1 MPYDQYHNWSLP
13 AGRGA
18 HPPLPGSDIKKRVLQ
33 DLGLPADDIDML
45 EILDSFEAWVMR
57 SYQAEIA
64 EMMANQ
70 MAVQARSFIQAGIL
84 GQFPP
89 VTPVLRG
96 RPSQQ
101 P

>member
-1 MPYDQYHNWSLP
+1 MPYDQYHNWPLP
-13 AGRGA
+13 AGRGGR
-18 HPPLPGSDIKKRVLQ
+18 PPLPGSDIKKQVLQ

-45 EILDSFEAWVMR
+45 EILDSFEAWAKR
-57 SYQAEIA
+57 CDQAEMA
-64 EMMANQ
+64 ETMASQ
-70 MAVQARSFIQAGIL
+70 MLVQAQPFFQAGIL

-89 VTPVLRG
+89 VAPVHRG